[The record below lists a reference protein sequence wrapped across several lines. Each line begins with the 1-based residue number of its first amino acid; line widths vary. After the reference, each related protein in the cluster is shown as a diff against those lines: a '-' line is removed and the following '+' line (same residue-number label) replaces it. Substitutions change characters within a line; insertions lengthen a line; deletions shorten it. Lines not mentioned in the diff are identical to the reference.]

1 MFLVARAGAGKTRAI
16 VEMTKL
22 LRPLPEVTFA
32 PTSVTGASLVDR
44 LFESVKSDTGDWKA
58 GSMTQYNAMYIA
70 VDELQALMPTWNEHL
85 VAALT
90 KFYDGHHYSESRR
103 TNKVNIEID
112 KPNLNIICGT
122 TPSHLLT
129 IVKPEGWEQGLMS
142 RVILVNSDKSKF
154 RDTFSI
160 PINRQKLEDELV
172 YDLQIIAKGTR
183 GAFKWTPAWQEA
195 FHVWRAAGCKP
206 VPNHPRLADYTA
218 RRYTH
223 LIKLA
228 IVAAVDRDSV
238 VLDKQDFDTALAWMT
253 ENELDMHLI
262 FDSGA
267 TSVDDAAINDIA
279 HFVRQQGEVM
289 QHKLLRYAQN
299 KLPAYMIER
308 VVGLLMQQGRIRV
321 VGTDERTKKP
331 IFGPGDD

>member
-16 VEMTKL
+16 VEMTNL
-22 LRPLPEVTFA
+22 LRQVPDVTFA

-44 LFESVKSDTGDWKA
+44 LDEAVKSDTGDWKA

-103 TNKVNIEID
+103 TGKVNIEID

-142 RVILVNSDKSKF
+142 RIILVNSDERKF
-154 RDTFSI
+154 KDTFALSS
-160 PINRQKLEDELV
+160 NLNTLESELV
-172 YDLQIIAKGTR
+172 HDLQIIAKVR
-183 GAFKWTPAWQEA
+183 GRFSWTTAWQEA
-195 FHVWRAAGCKP
+195 FHDWRVIGCKP
-206 VPNHPRLADYTA
+206 TPTHPRLADYAA

-228 IVAAVDRDSV
+228 MVASIDRDSM
-238 VLDKQDFDTALAWMT
+238 VLDECDFDTALDWMT
-253 ENELDMHLI
+253 QNELDMHLI

-267 TSVDDAAINDIA
+267 TSVDDAAFTDISHWVA
-279 HFVRQQGEVM
+279 AQGEVM

-299 KLPAYMIER
+299 KVPGYMIER
-308 VVGLLMQQGRIRV
+308 VVGILMQQNRIKVLRL
-321 VGTDERTKKP
+321 DERTKKP
-331 IFGPGDD
+331 IFGPGEED